1 MRRTTAWPLVLG
13 VLVTGGCTGEPAP
26 HETPVVEATVRVVV
40 PGEEPVRDATR
51 PTERAV
57 RVDPAPDLSGYVDP
71 APDLSARV
79 DQAPPAAGASF
90 LLAGLLEG
98 DERFGAVR
106 PEPDGSMVLVWHG
119 EPPHEAL
126 ATVAA
131 AHPDVPVRVQALPV
145 APGDLPG
152 LAQSLLADGRRPEV
166 TGAYVRDDLSS
177 IVVQVPVGTVANP
190 LTLAARLTAEVGFP
204 VVVEAVA

>member
-1 MRRTTAWPLVLG
+1 MRRTTACLVVLG
-13 VLVTGGCTGEPAP
+13 ALAAGGCTGAPAP
-26 HETPVVEATVRVVV
+26 HETPEKPVVEATVRVVV
-40 PGEEPVRDATR
+40 PGEEPVRDLTR

-57 RVDPAPDLSGYVDP
+57 RVGP
-71 APDLSARV
+71 APDLSAHV
-79 DQAPPAAGASF
+79 DRAPPAIGASF
-90 LLAGLLEG
+90 LLAGLLED
-98 DERFGAVR
+98 DERFGAAR
-106 PEPDGSMVLVWHG
+106 LDPDGAVVLVWHG

-126 ATVAA
+126 ATFAETY
-131 AHPDVPVRVQALPV
+131 PDVPVRVQTLPV

-152 LAQSLLADGRRPEV
+152 LAQSLLTDGRRHEL

-177 IVVQVPVGTVANP
+177 IVVQARVGTVANP

>member
-13 VLVTGGCTGEPAP
+13 VLVTGGCTGKPAA

-51 PTERAV
+51 PTERAM
-57 RVDPAPDLSGYVDP
+57 RVDPAPDLSGYVD
-71 APDLSARV
+71 R
-79 DQAPPAAGASF
+79 APPATGASF